1 MVNTLEDLV
10 DDPHLNAI
18 DFWEVVD
25 HPTEGKIRMTKFP
38 VSFSETPA
46 EVRRLAPRLGE
57 HSIELLKEA
66 GLSQAEIDA
75 MLESGATLHA
85 E

>member
-1 MVNTLEDLV
+1 
-10 DDPHLNAI
+10 
-18 DFWEVVD
+18 
-25 HPTEGKIRMTKFP
+25 MTKFP
-38 VSFSETPA
+38 VSFSETPTD
-46 EVRRLAPRLGE
+46 VRHLPPRLGE

-75 MLESGATLHA
+75 MLESGATLRA

>member
-1 MVNTLEDLV
+1 
-10 DDPHLNAI
+10 
-18 DFWEVVD
+18 VVD

-38 VSFSETPA
+38 VSFSESPA
-46 EVRRLAPRLGE
+46 DVRRLPPRLGE
-57 HSIELLKEA
+57 HSVELLKEA

-75 MLESGATLHA
+75 MLESGATLRA